1 MRNVANAIT
10 VDVEEYFQ
18 VTAFNGGAPVAR
30 WDDYESR
37 VVPATEEVLS
47 LLSWYE
53 TKATFFVVGWVAERH
68 PALVKAIRNEGHEI
82 ACHGYAHREICE
94 QTPES
99 FREDVRRAKNILE
112 DITGKCIR
120 GYRAPTF
127 SVTDETL
134 WSLDILIEEGF
145 QYDSSIFP
153 IRHDR
158 YGIPDAERFPSVV
171 SRGNGNG
178 NGIWEFPM
186 STLRTMGMNLPF
198 SGGGY
203 LRLLPPSIVSW
214 AIEKLNR
221 QGQPAII
228 YVHPWEFDPG
238 QPRVRSSFVTR
249 FRHYHNLSQMKRKF
263 EYLLARHKFTTV
275 SQVLNGCA
283 ALAEP
288 VLSTEDAESEFD
300 PSGSS
305 AWHVAAPRVPAGVVE
320 ANRSLNASMRR

>member
-1 MRNVANAIT
+1 MRNVVNALT

-30 WDDYESR
+30 WDEFESR

-68 PALVKAIRNEGHEI
+68 PALVKAIQNEGHEI
-82 ACHGYAHREICE
+82 ACHSYAHREISE
-94 QTPES
+94 QTPEG
-99 FREDVRRAKNILE
+99 FREDLRRAKNILE
-112 DITGKCIR
+112 DITGKRIR

-127 SVTDETL
+127 SVTDGTL

-158 YGIPDAERFPSVV
+158 YGIPGAERFPSVI
-171 SRGNGNG
+171 SRGNENG
-178 NGIWEFPM
+178 SAIWEFPM
-186 STLRTMGMNLPF
+186 STLRTMGTNLPF

-203 LRLLPPSIVSW
+203 LRLLPPSVVSW

-228 YVHPWEFDPG
+228 YVHPWELDPG
-238 QPRVRSSFVTR
+238 QPRLRASFVTR

-263 EYLLARHKFTTV
+263 DYLLARHKFTTV
-275 SQVLNGCA
+275 SQVLKGCA

-288 VLSTEDAESEFD
+288 VFSMKDEESEFD
-300 PSGSS
+300 CRGSS
-305 AWHVAAPRVPAGVVE
+305 ALHMAAPRVLAGVVE
-320 ANRSLNASMRR
+320 ANCSLNGSMRR